1 MTTRTPLTTQA
12 LITDTLTRI
21 AETTIDPTSRELAEQ
36 TLALL
41 TGPELVTER
50 YLPSETDAFVRRY
63 KDLRQQS
70 EKTVLKGDP
79 EPSYRYLGM
88 ATHTERVYDIV
99 KDSGFGTRKETI
111 ENMSRGD
118 GGANGNLIILEHPSV
133 ETYGADTFHV
143 FHVVL

>member
-1 MTTRTPLTTQA
+1 MTTRTPLAKQE
-12 LITDTLTRI
+12 LVTDTLTRI

-41 TGPELVTER
+41 VGPELVTER

-63 KDLRQQS
+63 EDLRQQS
-70 EKTVLKGDP
+70 EKTVLKSDP
-79 EPSYRYLGM
+79 EPSYTYLGM
-88 ATHTERVYDIV
+88 ATHIARVYDIV

-133 ETYGADTFHV
+133 ETHGTDTFHV